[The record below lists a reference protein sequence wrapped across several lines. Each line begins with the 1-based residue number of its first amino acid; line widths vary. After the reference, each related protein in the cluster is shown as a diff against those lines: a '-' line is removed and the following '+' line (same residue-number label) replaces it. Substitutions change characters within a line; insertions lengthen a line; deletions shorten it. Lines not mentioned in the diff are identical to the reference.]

1 MATINL
7 TSELVAGG
15 VGVGDELLEFLDRN
29 QLSDADKAAGKTM
42 PDPFRG
48 FTDWGRI
55 IAAGAGAFMFVQNTG
70 RDIAEPLLYVGTALS
85 VKSVSRFVR
94 ESFFDDNNSAGARRN
109 AVMARRNGVP
119 VPMPAL
125 RGRSHPSAIER
136 VTSES
141 EDAILVTVV

>member
-42 PDPFRG
+42 PDSFRG

-55 IAAGAGAFMFVQNTG
+55 IVAGTGAFLFMQNMG

-94 ESFFDDNNSAGARRN
+94 ESFFDDNSTAARRRS
-109 AVMARRNGVP
+109 VMVSRNGIP
-119 VPMPAL
+119 VPMPAH
-125 RGRSHPSAIER
+125 RGRSSPSAIER
-136 VTSES
+136 VTTED